1 MIILGVLLLAAAAV
15 AAIELILANHSQF
28 TLHMWRWT
36 WHFDAFWLAVG
47 GAAIL
52 AVALLGLSMLKVSGG
67 RARRLRR
74 ERRDLTSENRRLA
87 ERAEVAESTPAVPA
101 EGHVRPG
108 PSAGTHA
115 APADSYLHQNDPA
128 TAPPA
133 ATQPGSTGYVA
144 PAGQRDAGEQ
154 SGGRG

>member
-1 MIILGVLLLAAAAV
+1 VIGVKAEIV
-15 AAIELILANHSQF
+15 
-28 TLHMWRWT
+28 
-36 WHFDAFWLAVG
+36 
-47 GAAIL
+47 
-52 AVALLGLSMLKVSGG
+52 
-67 RARRLRR
+67 LRR
-74 ERRDLTSENRRLA
+74 FLTQLPQKFE
-87 ERAEVAESTPAVPA
+87 TA
-101 EGHVRPG
+101 EGDVRPG